1 MSLGIGLNLTIGGA
15 QFITPVFSP
24 ADLEPFLWLKADE
37 GVVESGGSV
46 SQWTDQ
52 GTNGNDL
59 VQAAGAN
66 QPVYTA
72 SNGDFDSKPS
82 VDFNGTSHFLR
93 SGALSSSV
101 TDTTTF
107 ITFYVNSIALNGDT
121 VITSNVTN
129 NKRLFYGTGS
139 NVNGVL
145 RNGSKSNILNT
156 PINNTYTFM
165 YQFDGTT
172 LRKRT
177 NGGTVS
183 TVSSWASATITEIG
197 LGYSIG
203 LGGRYSDFD
212 IAEFIVYDKVLT
224 TDEIEDVFNYTNVKY
239 AIY

>member
-1 MSLGIGLNLTIGGA
+1 MGLGIGLNLTIGGA
-15 QFITPVFSP
+15 EFITPVFSP

-52 GTNGNDL
+52 GTNGNNL

-66 QPVYTA
+66 QPLYTA
-72 SNGDFDSKPS
+72 ANADFNSKPT

-93 SGALSSSV
+93 SGALSSSL

-121 VITSNVTN
+121 VITSNITN
-129 NKRLFYGTGS
+129 SKRLFYGTGS
-139 NVNGVL
+139 NRDGVL
-145 RNGSKSNILNT
+145 RNGTKTNLLNT
-156 PINNTYTFM
+156 VINNTYTFM

-177 NGGTVS
+177 NNGSIFTVS
-183 TVSSWASATITEIG
+183 AWDSATITEIG

>member
-1 MSLGIGLNLTIGGA
+1 MSLGIGLDLTIGGA
-15 QFITPVFSP
+15 GVFGPTFSP

-37 GVVESGGSV
+37 GVVESGNDV

-52 GTNGNDL
+52 SANGNNL

-66 QPVYTA
+66 QPLYTA
-72 SNGDFDSKPS
+72 ANSDFNGKPT
-82 VDFNGTSHFLR
+82 VDFNGSSHFLR
-93 SGALSSSV
+93 SGALSSSL

-107 ITFYVNSIALNGDT
+107 ITFYVNSIAVNGDT
-121 VITSNVTN
+121 IITSEVTN
-129 NKRLFYGTGS
+129 SKRLFYGTGG
-139 NVNGVL
+139 NRDGVL
-145 RNGSKSNILNT
+145 RNSGSSNILNT
-156 PINNTYTFM
+156 VINNTYTFM

-177 NGGTVS
+177 NGGGVATVS
-183 TVSSWASATITEIG
+183 FASDTINEIG

-212 IAEFIVYDKVLT
+212 IAEFIVYNKVLT